1 MSVHESQLSGNAAA
15 GIFIITYKTIIGKDG
30 LFFLNFVLRLR
41 IDSDYRIWTSGTML

>member
-1 MSVHESQLSGNAAA
+1 MNPSFPEMRQLGF
-15 GIFIITYKTIIGKDG
+15 FIITYKTIIGKDG